1 MRLRCCLP
9 RPSGWFFGL
18 VALTITA
25 GLVQS
30 QPPANSTSRAD
41 ALLNPAA
48 GDPAMARL
56 EELAREG
63 RLPDYEDLRLPMEGG
78 IAATERYLMALP
90 VLDDDRIT
98 TELVFADVPR
108 DSPYAALQLPDL
120 VKIALDNNFDV
131 RNSIRDVEIARSN
144 TRESLAFFIPF
155 VDLVGDAR
163 YSRTQEIVQDTTR
176 PYYGDGSQVPL
187 DPTATSTDPNVPI
200 ETVESQPYTTRRA
213 TGTQTVE
220 PGLELTQNLPTGGN
234 ITGDFTEQRTFS
246 DFDDGSQ
253 SGFSENYQANAQVR
267 FLQPLLR
274 GSGLLTG
281 EGTDIGTANLRDARL
296 AEMDAVLGD
305 KIRQRDVVLDVIR
318 TYFQL
323 LQTKQQLLVSRDAIR
338 ERYRFLDETRVKFDV
353 GRVAESEIL
362 RAQIQFLQEVETAI
376 NRQQQLDNAREDL
389 LISLGLPLET
399 PISLVDVTPT
409 LIARGRYEIPPV
421 QDVRNLAIT
430 RRPELM
436 RSDISISR
444 AEINAQVARNN
455 RLPQL
460 DFDTGYRTFD
470 EAARFNEAQDFDT
483 DVFDAGVTLRIPLQN
498 LQARERHR
506 RSVIGVEQRRTTRQS
521 IERDLIQQ
529 VLSAHRA
536 VLTNEA
542 RLTVSRQRVE
552 QARRNLELINGSF
565 EVGFSSVTEVRL
577 AQDDLFDAE
586 TAYSNAVLGYQ
597 TNIAQLYVALGLPL
611 Y

>member
-1 MRLRCCLP
+1 MDSLRET
-9 RPSGWFFGL
+9 
-18 VALTITA
+18 VAD
-25 GLVQS
+25 V
-30 QPPANSTSRAD
+30 D
-41 ALLNPAA
+41 AI
-48 GDPAMARL
+48 ARL

-63 RLPDYEDLRLPMEGG
+63 RLPSYEDLRLPAEGG
-78 IAATERYLMALP
+78 VAATERYMMALP

-108 DSPYAALQLPDL
+108 DSPYAALQMPDL
-120 VKIALDNNFDV
+120 VRLALDNNFEV
-131 RNSIRDVEIARSN
+131 RNSSRDLDIARSN
-144 TRESLAFFIPF
+144 TREAVAFFIPF
-155 VDLVGDAR
+155 VDLVGNAR
-163 YSRTQEIVQDTTR
+163 YTRTQEIIQDTQR
-176 PYYGDGSQVPL
+176 PFYGDGSLVPL
-187 DPTATSTDPNVPI
+187 DAEQAATAQPGEYVPMV
-200 ETVESQPYTTRRA
+200 ETQPYTTRRA

-220 PGLELTQNLPTGGN
+220 PGVELTQNLPTGGT
-234 ITGDFTEQRTFS
+234 ISGEVTEGRTYS
-246 DFDDGSQ
+246 DFDDGTSE
-253 SGFSENYQANAQVR
+253 GFSENYDANAQVR

-281 EGTDIGTANLRDARL
+281 EGTDLGTADLRDARL
-296 AEMDAVLGD
+296 AEMDAVLAD
-305 KIRQRDVVLDVIR
+305 QIRQRDTVLEVIR
-318 TYFQL
+318 VYFQI
-323 LQTKQQLLVSRDAIR
+323 LQLKQQLLVSRDAIR

-389 LISLGLPLET
+389 LIALGLPLET

-421 QDVRNLAIT
+421 DNVRTLAIT

-436 RSDISISR
+436 RSDIAISR
-444 AEINAQVARNN
+444 AEISNQIARNN

-470 EAARFNEAQDFDT
+470 EAARFNEANDFDT

-506 RSVIGVEQRRTTRQS
+506 RSVLGLEQRRTARES
-521 IERDLIQQ
+521 LERDLIQQ
-529 VLSAHRA
+529 VLTAHRA

-597 TNIAQLYVALGLPL
+597 TNIANLYVALGLPL